1 MNPYISEIIDAHI
14 AIENCLG
21 QGEGDLNALLSRF
34 SRDFSMVAPNGV
46 SFDHAT
52 LCAFFQTQRGAR
64 AGLKIVVENIELLAE
79 WPAGAALRYTE
90 KQTLPGQATTSRWS
104 TVILQ
109 RQGEKILWRHL
120 HETAQA

>member
-21 QGEGDLNALLSRF
+21 QGEGDQDALLSRF
-34 SRDFSMVAPNGV
+34 SSDFTMVAPSGV
-46 SFDHAT
+46 SFDYAT
-52 LCAFFQTQRGAR
+52 LCNFFQTQRGAR
-64 AGLKIVVENIELLAE
+64 AGLKIVVENIELVAE
-79 WPAGAALRYTE
+79 WSEGAALRYTE

-109 RQGEKILWRHL
+109 RQGEKIIWRHL